1 MNLKK
6 AIIEF
11 IRKPMGWFIRWRRP
25 ILILSFVVLIS
36 VELVEGSHD
45 PMHNIEIFVYFILFL
60 VIASLIELLLRE
72 NRLQNRAS
80 QILDYKHQISR
91 EFFTLEN
98 WDVFTACLTEKLGRL
113 ASVNFAELFIR
124 DSISGEYSS
133 ISRWQDIDDLANLD
147 TNPLCLDCLKR
158 MQEGKVGFD
167 SCNCPTG
174 DLISP
179 DLKEY
184 FLPVYSGQAI
194 FAVVRFVPGP
204 GRDIK
209 AEQTKI
215 LKHLGDEVAI
225 ALISAQDR
233 KRLSELQVTQA
244 ILAERHSVSQY
255 LHDNLSQNIGYLR
268 MKLERFST
276 DPSLLQQE
284 TLNQDIIHMKEVAD
298 ESYLIVRRKLES
310 IHSETMPSLPNYLR
324 AHAQKMSL
332 RAGFDFSLAVKGNPR
347 VIPMDAQRAVFY
359 VFQEI
364 LSNVEKHAQASKVD
378 ADLIWGPETLI
389 LTVSDNGIGFDPS
402 LVTQQQHFGLGIVRE
417 RIENV
422 NGDLEISSSAGTCTQ
437 VKVTIPIP
445 AAKKG
450 E

>member
-1 MNLKK
+1 MKK

-36 VELVEGSHD
+36 VELVEGAQDS
-45 PMHNIEIFVYFILFL
+45 MHNIEIFVYLILFL

-72 NRLQNRAS
+72 NRLQNRTS

-91 EFFTLEN
+91 EFFTYEN
-98 WDVFTACLTEKLGRL
+98 WDSFTARLTEKLGRL
-113 ASVNFAELFIR
+113 VGVKFAELFIR

-133 ISRWQDIDDLANLD
+133 ISRWQGGEGLANVYA
-147 TNPLCLDCLKR
+147 NPLCLDCLKR
-158 MQEGKVGFD
+158 MQESKVGFD
-167 SCNCPTG
+167 SCNCPAE
-174 DLISP
+174 DMISA

-184 FLPVYSGQAI
+184 FLPVYFGQDI

-209 AEQTKI
+209 TEQTKI

-255 LHDNLSQNIGYLR
+255 LHDSLSQNIGYLR
-268 MKLERFST
+268 MKLDGFST
-276 DPSLLQQE
+276 EPSLLRQE
-284 TLNQDIIHMKEVAD
+284 TVDQDISRMKEVAD
-298 ESYLIVRRKLES
+298 ESYLIVRGKLES
-310 IHSETMPSLPNYLR
+310 IHSDTMPTLTNYLR

-332 RAGFDFSLAVKGNPR
+332 RAGFEFSLAVKGNPR
-347 VIPMDAQRAVFY
+347 IIPMDTQRAVFY

-364 LSNVEKHAQASKVD
+364 LANVEKHAQASKVD
-378 ADLIWGPETLI
+378 ANLEWGAETLI
-389 LTVSDNGIGFDPS
+389 LTVSDNGIGFDS
-402 LVTQQQHFGLGIVRE
+402 ALVEKQKHFGLGIVRE

-422 NGDLEISSSAGTCTQ
+422 NGDLEISSSAETGTQ
-437 VKVTIPIP
+437 VKVTVPIP

-450 E
+450 M